1 MAARNTPK
9 LADLL
14 RKFEEAQ
21 QKTAGEPVPTSGDA
35 VPQAAP
41 VTEPASTAPT
51 AEKVAAVEQTREAE
65 NQTKEAENQTK
76 EAENQAGDAAG
87 QVVDA
92 KEALKAVTDEFVN
105 EHTAA
110 LKKEAQIFGEL
121 FAASC
126 MEQMNKVAALR
137 QVEQNAYAT
146 TVDALSAV
154 NEAELMNKTAAIY
167 DEAYFTTLA
176 KFAGLESPE
185 ELQSILAGSPE
196 SLPPEVLNAALA
208 ASGDA
213 PEAGGDVVT
222 GPEAGNAEAGEALTE
237 DAPDEPEAPGQNTVV
252 DALTEA
258 ASAAST
264 NAKAIKS
271 IAEAADALAAEGNYD
286 EGDHDGEGDYAG
298 EGAYMPDA
306 GVIDAA
312 TALGLPA
319 EAPIADSYIDEAGNV
334 DLPKIAGQAYDNVM
348 AYMAN
353 GVR

>member
-51 AEKVAAVEQTREAE
+51 AEKVAA
-65 NQTKEAENQTK
+65 AENQTK

-87 QVVDA
+87 QAVDA

-222 GPEAGNAEAGEALTE
+222 GPEAGNAEAGEALAE

-286 EGDHDGEGDYAG
+286 EGDHDGEGTYDG

>member
-51 AEKVAAVEQTREAE
+51 AEKVAAAE
-65 NQTKEAENQTK
+65 QTKEAEK
-76 EAENQAGDAAG
+76 QAGDAAG

-126 MEQMNKVAALR
+126 MEQMNKVAALQ

-222 GPEAGNAEAGEALTE
+222 SPEAGNAEAGEALTE
-237 DAPDEPEAPGQNTVV
+237 DVPDEPEAPGQNTVV

-286 EGDHDGEGDYAG
+286 EGDHAGEGTYDGEGD
-298 EGAYMPDA
+298 YMPDA

>member
-35 VPQAAP
+35 VPQTAP

-51 AEKVAAVEQTREAE
+51 AEKVAAAE
-65 NQTKEAENQTK
+65 QTK

-126 MEQMNKVAALR
+126 MEQMNKVAALQ

-286 EGDHDGEGDYAG
+286 EGDHDGEGT
-298 EGAYMPDA
+298 YMPDA

>member
-35 VPQAAP
+35 VPQTAP

-51 AEKVAAVEQTREAE
+51 AEKVAAAE
-65 NQTKEAENQTK
+65 QTK

-126 MEQMNKVAALR
+126 MEQMNKVAALQ

-286 EGDHDGEGDYAG
+286 EGDHDGEGT
-298 EGAYMPDA
+298 YMPDA

-334 DLPKIAGQAYDNVM
+334 DLPKIAGQAYDNVL

>member
-9 LADLL
+9 LTDLL

-51 AEKVAAVEQTREAE
+51 AEKVAAAE
-65 NQTKEAENQTK
+65 QTK

-126 MEQMNKVAALR
+126 MEQMNKVAALQ

-286 EGDHDGEGDYAG
+286 EGDHDGEGT
-298 EGAYMPDA
+298 YMPDA

>member
-51 AEKVAAVEQTREAE
+51 AEKVAAAE
-65 NQTKEAENQTK
+65 QTK

-126 MEQMNKVAALR
+126 MEQMNKVAALQ

-237 DAPDEPEAPGQNTVV
+237 DVPDEPEAPGQNTVV

-264 NAKAIKS
+264 KAKAIKS
-271 IAEAADALAAEGNYD
+271 IAEAADALATEGNYD
-286 EGDHDGEGDYAG
+286 EGDHDGEGT
-298 EGAYMPDA
+298 YMPDA

>member
-51 AEKVAAVEQTREAE
+51 AEKVAAAE
-65 NQTKEAENQTK
+65 QTK

-92 KEALKAVTDEFVN
+92 KESLKAVTDEFVN

-126 MEQMNKVAALR
+126 MEQMNKVAALQ

-286 EGDHDGEGDYAG
+286 EGDHAG

>member
-35 VPQAAP
+35 VPQTAP

-51 AEKVAAVEQTREAE
+51 AEKVAAAE
-65 NQTKEAENQTK
+65 QTK

-126 MEQMNKVAALR
+126 MEQMNKVAALQ

-286 EGDHDGEGDYAG
+286 EGDHDGEG
-298 EGAYMPDA
+298 AYMPDA

>member
-51 AEKVAAVEQTREAE
+51 AEKVAA
-65 NQTKEAENQTK
+65 AENQTK

-126 MEQMNKVAALR
+126 MEQMNKVAALQ

-237 DAPDEPEAPGQNTVV
+237 DVPDEPEAPGQNTVV

-286 EGDHDGEGDYAG
+286 EGDHDGEGTYDG

>member
-51 AEKVAAVEQTREAE
+51 AEKVAAAEQTREAE
-65 NQTKEAENQTK
+65 T
-76 EAENQAGDAAG
+76 QAGDAAG

-105 EHTAA
+105 EHNAA

-126 MEQMNKVAALR
+126 MEQMNKVAALQ

-196 SLPPEVLNAALA
+196 SLPPEVLNAVMA

-271 IAEAADALAAEGNYD
+271 IAEAADALAAEGDYD
-286 EGDHDGEGDYAG
+286 EGDHAGEGTYDGEGD
-298 EGAYMPDA
+298 YMPDA

>member
-51 AEKVAAVEQTREAE
+51 AEKVAAAEQTR
-65 NQTKEAENQTK
+65 

-92 KEALKAVTDEFVN
+92 EEALKAVTDEFVN

-237 DAPDEPEAPGQNTVV
+237 DVPDEPEAPGQNTVV

-286 EGDHDGEGDYAG
+286 EGDHAGEGTYDGEGT
-298 EGAYMPDA
+298 YMPDA

>member
-51 AEKVAAVEQTREAE
+51 AEKVAAAE
-65 NQTKEAENQTK
+65 QTK

-87 QVVDA
+87 QAVDA

-222 GPEAGNAEAGEALTE
+222 GPEAGNAEAGEALAE

-286 EGDHDGEGDYAG
+286 EGDHDG

>member
-51 AEKVAAVEQTREAE
+51 AEKVAAAE
-65 NQTKEAENQTK
+65 QTK

-126 MEQMNKVAALR
+126 MEQMNKVAALQ

-286 EGDHDGEGDYAG
+286 EGDHDGEGT
-298 EGAYMPDA
+298 YMPDA

>member
-41 VTEPASTAPT
+41 VPEPASTAPT
-51 AEKVAAVEQTREAE
+51 AEKVAAAE
-65 NQTKEAENQTK
+65 QTK

-126 MEQMNKVAALR
+126 MEQMNKVAALQ

-154 NEAELMNKTAAIY
+154 NEAEQMNKTAAIY

>member
-51 AEKVAAVEQTREAE
+51 AEKVAAAEQTR
-65 NQTKEAENQTK
+65 

-126 MEQMNKVAALR
+126 MEQMNKVAALQ

-222 GPEAGNAEAGEALTE
+222 GPEAGNAEAGEALVE

-286 EGDHDGEGDYAG
+286 EGDHDGEGAYAG
-298 EGAYMPDA
+298 EGDYMPDA
-306 GVIDAA
+306 SVIDAA

>member
-51 AEKVAAVEQTREAE
+51 AEKVAAAE
-65 NQTKEAENQTK
+65 QTK

-286 EGDHDGEGDYAG
+286 EGDHDGEGTYDG

>member
-51 AEKVAAVEQTREAE
+51 AEKVAAAE
-65 NQTKEAENQTK
+65 QTK

-126 MEQMNKVAALR
+126 MKQMNKVAALR

-237 DAPDEPEAPGQNTVV
+237 DVPDEPKAPGQNTVV

-286 EGDHDGEGDYAG
+286 EGDHDGEGTYDG

>member
-1 MAARNTPK
+1 
-9 LADLL
+9 
-14 RKFEEAQ
+14 
-21 QKTAGEPVPTSGDA
+21 
-35 VPQAAP
+35 
-41 VTEPASTAPT
+41 
-51 AEKVAAVEQTREAE
+51 
-65 NQTKEAENQTK
+65 
-76 EAENQAGDAAG
+76 
-87 QVVDA
+87 
-92 KEALKAVTDEFVN
+92 
-105 EHTAA
+105 
-110 LKKEAQIFGEL
+110 
-121 FAASC
+121 
-126 MEQMNKVAALR
+126 MEQMNKVAALQ

-298 EGAYMPDA
+298 EGTYMPDA

>member
-35 VPQAAP
+35 VPQTAP

-51 AEKVAAVEQTREAE
+51 AEKVAAAE
-65 NQTKEAENQTK
+65 QTK

-126 MEQMNKVAALR
+126 MEQMNKVAALQ

-154 NEAELMNKTAAIY
+154 NKAELMNKTAAIY

-196 SLPPEVLNAALA
+196 SLPPEVLNAAMA

-237 DAPDEPEAPGQNTVV
+237 DVPDEPEAPGQNTVV

-286 EGDHDGEGDYAG
+286 EGDHDGEGTYDG

>member
-51 AEKVAAVEQTREAE
+51 AEKVAAAE
-65 NQTKEAENQTK
+65 QTK

-126 MEQMNKVAALR
+126 MEQMNKVAALQ

-286 EGDHDGEGDYAG
+286 EGDHDGEGT
-298 EGAYMPDA
+298 YMPDA
-306 GVIDAA
+306 GVIDTA

>member
-51 AEKVAAVEQTREAE
+51 AEKVAAAEQTR
-65 NQTKEAENQTK
+65 

-286 EGDHDGEGDYAG
+286 EGDHAG

>member
-51 AEKVAAVEQTREAE
+51 AEKVAA
-65 NQTKEAENQTK
+65 
-76 EAENQAGDAAG
+76 AENQAGDAAG
-87 QVVDA
+87 QAVDA

-222 GPEAGNAEAGEALTE
+222 GPEAGNAEAGEALAE

-286 EGDHDGEGDYAG
+286 EGDHDGEGT
-298 EGAYMPDA
+298 YMPDA

>member
-51 AEKVAAVEQTREAE
+51 AEKVAA
-65 NQTKEAENQTK
+65 AENQTK

-237 DAPDEPEAPGQNTVV
+237 DVPDEPEAPGQNTVV

-286 EGDHDGEGDYAG
+286 EGDHDGEGTYDG

>member
-51 AEKVAAVEQTREAE
+51 AEKVAAVE
-65 NQTKEAENQTK
+65 QTK

-126 MEQMNKVAALR
+126 MEQMNKVAALQ

-286 EGDHDGEGDYAG
+286 EGDHDGEGT
-298 EGAYMPDA
+298 YMPDA

>member
-51 AEKVAAVEQTREAE
+51 AEKVAAAE
-65 NQTKEAENQTK
+65 QTK

-286 EGDHDGEGDYAG
+286 EGDHDGEGT
-298 EGAYMPDA
+298 YMPDA

>member
-51 AEKVAAVEQTREAE
+51 AEKVAAAE
-65 NQTKEAENQTK
+65 QTKEAENQTK

-126 MEQMNKVAALR
+126 MEQMNKVAALQ

-154 NEAELMNKTAAIY
+154 NKAELMNKTAAIY

-237 DAPDEPEAPGQNTVV
+237 DVPDEPEAPGQNTVV

>member
-14 RKFEEAQ
+14 RKFEKAQ

-51 AEKVAAVEQTREAE
+51 AEKVAAAE
-65 NQTKEAENQTK
+65 QTKEAET
-76 EAENQAGDAAG
+76 QAGDAAG

-105 EHTAA
+105 EHNAA

-126 MEQMNKVAALR
+126 MEQMNKVAAL
-137 QVEQNAYAT
+137 QQAEQNAYAT

-196 SLPPEVLNAALA
+196 SLPPEVLNAVMA

-286 EGDHDGEGDYAG
+286 EGDHDGEGTYDG
-298 EGAYMPDA
+298 EGDYMPDA

>member
-35 VPQAAP
+35 VPQAAL

-51 AEKVAAVEQTREAE
+51 AEKVAAAEQTR
-65 NQTKEAENQTK
+65 EAENQTK

-222 GPEAGNAEAGEALTE
+222 GPEAGNAEAGEALAE
-237 DAPDEPEAPGQNTVV
+237 DAPDDLKLPVKTPWSMPLLKRQVPRVPMPRPSNPSLKPRTLWPPRATTTKVTTMV
-252 DALTEA
+252 KALTCPTPV
-258 ASAAST
+258 SSMQPPPL
-264 NAKAIKS
+264 
-271 IAEAADALAAEGNYD
+271 DC
-286 EGDHDGEGDYAG
+286 
-298 EGAYMPDA
+298 
-306 GVIDAA
+306 
-312 TALGLPA
+312 
-319 EAPIADSYIDEAGNV
+319 
-334 DLPKIAGQAYDNVM
+334 LPKPPSPTAISMRQEMSICPRSPARLM
-348 AYMAN
+348 TT
-353 GVR
+353 

>member
-51 AEKVAAVEQTREAE
+51 AEKVAAAE
-65 NQTKEAENQTK
+65 QTKEAET
-76 EAENQAGDAAG
+76 QAGDAAG

-105 EHTAA
+105 EHNAA

-126 MEQMNKVAALR
+126 MEQMNKVAAL
-137 QVEQNAYAT
+137 QQAEQNAYAT

-196 SLPPEVLNAALA
+196 SLPPEVLNAVMA

-271 IAEAADALAAEGNYD
+271 IAEAADALAAEGDYD
-286 EGDHDGEGDYAG
+286 EGDHAGEGTYDGEGD
-298 EGAYMPDA
+298 YMPDA

>member
-51 AEKVAAVEQTREAE
+51 AEKVAAAE
-65 NQTKEAENQTK
+65 QTK
-76 EAENQAGDAAG
+76 EAENQAGDTAG

-105 EHTAA
+105 EHNAA

-126 MEQMNKVAALR
+126 MEQMNKVAAL
-137 QVEQNAYAT
+137 QQAEQNAYAT

-196 SLPPEVLNAALA
+196 SLPPEVLNAVMA

-271 IAEAADALAAEGNYD
+271 IAEAADALASEGDYD
-286 EGDHDGEGDYAG
+286 EGDHAGEGTYDGEGD
-298 EGAYMPDA
+298 YMPDA

>member
-51 AEKVAAVEQTREAE
+51 AEKVAAAE
-65 NQTKEAENQTK
+65 QTK

-126 MEQMNKVAALR
+126 MEQMNKVAALQ

-237 DAPDEPEAPGQNTVV
+237 DVPDEPEAPGQNTVV

-286 EGDHDGEGDYAG
+286 EGDHDGEGTYDG

>member
-35 VPQAAP
+35 VPQTAP

-51 AEKVAAVEQTREAE
+51 AEKVAAAE
-65 NQTKEAENQTK
+65 QTK

-121 FAASC
+121 FATSC
-126 MEQMNKVAALR
+126 MEQMNKVAALQ

-286 EGDHDGEGDYAG
+286 EGDHDGEGT
-298 EGAYMPDA
+298 YMPDA

>member
-51 AEKVAAVEQTREAE
+51 AEKVAA
-65 NQTKEAENQTK
+65 AENQTK

-87 QVVDA
+87 QAVDA
-92 KEALKAVTDEFVN
+92 KEALKAVDEFVN

-222 GPEAGNAEAGEALTE
+222 GPEAGNAEAGEALAE

-286 EGDHDGEGDYAG
+286 EGDHDGEGT
-298 EGAYMPDA
+298 YMPDA